1 MRDLIL
7 MAEEKKDKRVETE
20 NELKRQLE
28 ELKKEVEN
36 LKREKEEAVSRSAL
50 LKETAK
56 ALGKVD
62 VSGFGI
68 LGGLIDGIASLAEL
82 ADKVQDP
89 KNPLHKKLKVEYAIR
104 TSGLLG
110 DRYIASGR
118 PLVAGRQ
125 EGRAPE
131 PVARPEERRRIM
143 EEIRE
148 LRKLKEQFLKAEK
161 EAKNEGKEGKAG

>member
-1 MRDLIL
+1 
-7 MAEEKKDKRVETE
+7 MAEEKKDKPVETQD
-20 NELKRQLE
+20 ELKRQLE
-28 ELKKEVEN
+28 ELKKEVEK
-36 LKREKEEAVSRSAL
+36 LKQEKEKVSSRSPL

-56 ALGKVD
+56 TIRNVD
-62 VSGFGI
+62 ISGFGI

-82 ADKVQDP
+82 AEKVQDP
-89 KNPLHKKLKVEYAIR
+89 KNPLHKKLKVEYAIK

-118 PLVAGRQ
+118 PLFASRQ

-131 PVARPEERRRIM
+131 PLAQPEERKRIM

-161 EAKNEGKEGKAG
+161 EAQKEAEEKRN